1 MVTSSLCG
9 DGSNM
14 NNIHNLVD
22 VWFDVAQLQHIH
34 KALSCYYKHADHPEQ
49 LLPIIQHVEHLL
61 AHYETNIT
69 K

>member
-1 MVTSSLCG
+1 
-9 DGSNM
+9 M
-14 NNIHNLVD
+14 NNPLLD

-61 AHYETNIT
+61 AHYEPNIA